1 MSESLD
7 LVVLRTIENE
17 FEMNMIS
24 AILEDNNI
32 PFIVKNKGSG
42 SYMRILTGFSPFQ
55 TDILVDSG
63 SLDKALELINPIIG
77 EDSE

>member
-24 AILEDNNI
+24 AILEDNGI

-42 SYMRILTGFSPFQ
+42 SYMRLITGSSPFK
-55 TDILVDSG
+55 TDILVAEETFE
-63 SLDKALELINPIIG
+63 KAMELVIPIIG
-77 EDSE
+77 DESE